1 MYKIWIKNFIYCT
14 VSKSYFFLL
23 IVTEYSI
30 TVYTTNIL
38 WAGTDANVFLEIRN
52 KKGDSTGEFQLRG
65 DFEAG
70 RQVF

>member
-14 VSKSYFFLL
+14 VSKSCFFLL